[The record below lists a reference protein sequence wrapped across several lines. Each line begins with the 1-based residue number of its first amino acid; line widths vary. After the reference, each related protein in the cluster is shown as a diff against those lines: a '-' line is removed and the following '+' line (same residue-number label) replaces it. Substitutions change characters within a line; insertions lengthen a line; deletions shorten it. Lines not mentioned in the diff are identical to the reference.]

1 MRLGCN
7 GKLLDLSRPQVMGVL
22 NITPDSFS
30 DGGDFF
36 DPQRA
41 LDHALQM
48 QEEGAAVVDIGGE
61 STRPGAAPVSASEEL
76 QRVIPVIDA
85 LQAQLAVPISIDTRK
100 PEVMQ
105 AAVAAGAGLIND
117 VNALRASGALEV
129 AAVSALPVCLMHMRG
144 DPRTMQAD
152 PHYAD
157 VVEEVKV
164 FLLQRVAACEAAGI
178 GREAGAEPEIRIC
191 PWNKWIPKEKAIY
204 EETPTVDKPL
214 LYHLFGHMSVANSLV
229 FSEDRFFDYL
239 IGVTLNKSLI
249 PSAVRAALSS
259 TSLLFLGMQMD
270 DWEFRVFFRFLMA
283 QEGREMLKFFS
294 HAAAQIEPEEDR
306 TIDVKRARRYLEE
319 YFEGENIEIYW
330 GSTQEFLEAL
340 KQRL

>member
-1 MRLGCN
+1 MRLDCN

-48 QEEGAAVVDIGGE
+48 QEEGADVIDIGGE
-61 STRPGAAPVSASEEL
+61 STRPGAAPVLASEEL

-129 AAVSALPVCLMHMRG
+129 AAFSAVPVCLMHMRG

-178 GREAGAEPEIRIC
+178 GRERLLLDPGFGFGKTVEHNLQLLARLEELAAPGLPVVVGLSRKSMIGKLLDLDIAERLPASIALAVLAVERGAR
-191 PWNKWIPKEKAIY
+191 
-204 EETPTVDKPL
+204 L
-214 LYHLFGHMSVANSLV
+214 
-229 FSEDRFFDYL
+229 
-239 IGVTLNKSLI
+239 
-249 PSAVRAALSS
+249 VRAHDVAATWQALQ
-259 TSLLFLGMQMD
+259 LQ
-270 DWEFRVFFRFLMA
+270 
-283 QEGREMLKFFS
+283 
-294 HAAAQIEPEEDR
+294 AALQDI
-306 TIDVKRARRYLEE
+306 
-319 YFEGENIEIYW
+319 
-330 GSTQEFLEAL
+330 Q
-340 KQRL
+340 Q